1 MAPLVSLPIVVAWSR
16 QRNRYRVKMS
26 RRLTKP
32 SRLEEAR
39 RVIEEYAADLR
50 EIIKK
55 LRRRLKEAASVGG
68 LFHFPFTFLTTTRF
82 NSRAFVLTDP
92 TWRPS
97 NFAILSALTFLLANI
112 LN

>member
-1 MAPLVSLPIVVAWSR
+1 MPIVR
-16 QRNRYRVKMS
+16 GMS
-26 RRLTKP
+26 PPEEPQPGNDEPPPKP

-68 LFHFPFTFLTTTRF
+68 LFHFPL
-82 NSRAFVLTDP
+82 
-92 TWRPS
+92 PS
-97 NFAILSALTFLLANI
+97 
-112 LN
+112 